1 MQKKLQNPP
10 TSKLTAGEYVAKL
23 TEMGA
28 AQARESFY
36 WFRRLI
42 RPHMLKFG
50 RVRRAQPHTTMR
62 RDDRLPVRRSDG
74 GCHLRSCAAMI
85 SSGRIS
91 STTT

>member
-62 RDDRLPVRRSDG
+62 NRFSKPLVITAVDRVT
-74 GCHLRSCAAMI
+74 
-85 SSGRIS
+85 SSREENRMGHRCFV
-91 STTT
+91 